1 MRKFVEEDVIVATEI
16 VAYMAGVEK
25 ETGRRI
31 TLEQAYKDKA
41 VSEDMQLTKEE
52 IEKII
57 SEFLSD
63 K

>member
-1 MRKFVEEDVIVATEI
+1 MRSFIEEDIIVAAEI
-16 VAYMAGVEK
+16 VAYMVGVEQ
-25 ETGRRI
+25 ETGRSI

-41 VSEDMQLTKEE
+41 VSEDMQLTKGE